1 MRQRALGI
9 ESLEDRTVPA
19 TFTVST
25 LFDGG
30 EGSLRSAIQNAN
42 SASGADVIEFDES
55 LTGVITLTGQIQISD
70 DVNIVGNGIG
80 AGGIEVN
87 GNDVGRIFEVSGD
100 PSRRLNVTISGLT
113 LSDGDANAGGPGL
126 KNGGAILSLGPT
138 TLTITDSLI
147 TSNRASSG
155 GGVAAIGIDNDLI
168 IERTKILNNSTT
180 GVLSSGGGV
189 DVFGRDFQFIDSTAD
204 GNFAVNSG
212 GGIAI
217 ASDTAVI
224 RNSTISRNTAG
235 GGGGGGID
243 GGLDNVVT
251 IINST
256 IAENRASGGFSGGGI
271 LALST
276 MSISNSTIVRN
287 VDQVGRSGVSGVKA
301 FIGSNVS
308 IISSIVAENG
318 DPQPFTGF
326 IVDVGGKFASGGNNL
341 IGNSTGSTGWI
352 GTDILDVPSNL
363 PELTNNGGPTQTI
376 LPEAGSFA
384 NGNGS
389 NPLGLQFDQRGEGF
403 PRNNGKIDIGA
414 VTGDNA
420 TVSPGTPPSGDG
432 SGGGGVIRG
441 LDDEEATSRR
451 SEGYIRALYITILG
465 READVDGLAAYTQAL
480 RNGDS
485 REDVARSIWTSYEH
499 RTLQVASYYQDFLG
513 RPGTAEEIDSWATT
527 MVDGATEEEVI
538 IAILTSD
545 EYRGRFASNDL
556 YVAQLYRDLLGRPAG
571 AAEIASYTSSLDA
584 GAEDAEVVESILTS
598 PEARVRQLRT
608 MYEDQL
614 LRRPSE
620 VELAS
625 YQHLFGELNFIT
637 QVGIELAASDEM
649 FNLGA
654 AFVPAA

>member
-9 ESLEDRTVPA
+9 EVLEDRTVPA

-30 EGSLRSAIQNAN
+30 EGSLRTAIQNAN
-42 SASGADVIEFDES
+42 NASGADVIEFNEN

-80 AGGIEVN
+80 AGGVEVN
-87 GNDVGRIFEVSGD
+87 GNDAGRIFEVSGD

-126 KNGGAILSLGPT
+126 KDGGAILSLGPT

-147 TSNRASSG
+147 TSSRGSSG

-168 IERTKILNNSTT
+168 IERTKILNNETT
-180 GVLSSGGGV
+180 GVLSKGGAV
-189 DVFGRDFQFIDSTAD
+189 FVFGRDFQFIDSTAD

-235 GGGGGGID
+235 GGGGGGVD
-243 GGLDNVVT
+243 GGLDNVVS

-256 IAENRASGGFSGGGI
+256 IAENRASGGFSGGGV

-301 FIGSNVS
+301 FIGSHVS
-308 IISSIVAENG
+308 ITSSIVAENG

-326 IVDVGGKFASGGNNL
+326 IVDVGGTFASGGNNL

-352 GTDILDVPSNL
+352 GTDILDVPSNML
-363 PELTNNGGPTQTI
+363 ELTNNGGPTQTI
-376 LPEAGSFA
+376 LPEAASFA

-420 TVSPGTPPSGDG
+420 TVSPGTPPSGG
-432 SGGGGVIRG
+432 TGGGGVIRG
-441 LDDEEATSRR
+441 LDDDEETPRR

-465 READVDGLAAYTQAL
+465 READVDGLADYTQAL

-485 REDVARSIWTSYEH
+485 REDIARSIWTSYEH
-499 RTLQVASYYQDFLG
+499 RTLQVAGYYQDFLG
-513 RPGTAEEIDSWATT
+513 RPGTAAEIDSWATT

-538 IAILTSD
+538 ISILTSD
-545 EYRGRFASNDL
+545 EYRSRFATDNQ

-571 AAEIASYTSSLDA
+571 AAEIESYTSSLDG
-584 GAEDAEVVESILTS
+584 GAEDEDVVESILTS
-598 PEARVRQLRT
+598 PEARVLQLRT
-608 MYEDQL
+608 MYEQQL

-620 VELAS
+620 VELVS
-625 YQHLFGELNFIT
+625 YQHLFGDLNFIT
-637 QVGIELAASDEM
+637 EVGVELAASDEM
-649 FNLGA
+649 FSLGA
-654 AFVPAA
+654 AFAPEAA